1 MVMTMDSGR
10 RDRTLTQLGEAASPM
25 LGLLSHVPERLREHV
40 ATQLADGIEHAE
52 KLRAAGEPL
61 ESNLTD
67 DTGQAARDAL
77 LAERRRL
84 RAVALQKALP
94 DGRAAVALRGL
105 ACLDAD
111 QHPRELA
118 EWLAD
123 PNLLTMILAGTTGT
137 GKTMAAY
144 ATAAEA
150 AVGRGAAMR
159 SRRGDAEVRQLVVRA
174 WTVNGYLAELRPD
187 GSPEPVWRIRDLSR
201 MAELLILDDLG
212 AETDAETTEF
222 VRRELVELLE
232 YRLEQRLRTI
242 ITTNLRS
249 GMIEDR
255 FGPRLMSRLVD
266 RATALRFVGDDR
278 RNLRKLTW

>member
-1 MVMTMDSGR
+1 MTMDSAR
-10 RDRTLTQLGEAASPM
+10 RDGTLTQIGEAAPM
-25 LGLLSHVPERLREHV
+25 RGLLRQVPDHLRDRVERE
-40 ATQLADGIEHAE
+40 LAEGAEYAE

-61 ESNLTD
+61 ESDATD
-67 DTGQAARDAL
+67 DSGQAAREAV

-105 ACLDAD
+105 ECLDAD
-111 QHPRELA
+111 QHPNELA
-118 EWLAD
+118 QWLAD
-123 PNLLTMILAGTTGT
+123 PDRLTMILAGTTGT

-150 AVGRGAAMR
+150 AIGRGATMR
-159 SRRGDAEVRQLVVRA
+159 NRRGDAEVRQLVVRA

-249 GMIEDR
+249 NMIEER

-266 RATALRFVGDDR
+266 RAAALRFVGDDR